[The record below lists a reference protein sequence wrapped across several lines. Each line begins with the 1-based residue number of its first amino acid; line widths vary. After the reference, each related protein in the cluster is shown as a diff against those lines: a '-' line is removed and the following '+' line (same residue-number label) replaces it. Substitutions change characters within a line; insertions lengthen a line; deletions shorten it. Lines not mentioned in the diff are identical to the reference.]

1 MRPLAWELLYAVGA
15 AIKKKK
21 EKEKKKKKQ
30 KNLQSHPGGRTDVRR
45 SSGRIH
51 KGAHTARVQHTKDGP
66 REGGGRA
73 AGGIPHRPGEDGLG
87 WGAVHRQGAREGSLA
102 MGETL
107 RPPDSSPK
115 PIEMWM
121 RVGGGQEQACRGP
134 LSHSQCSGIFFR
146 HWGQLVSICTSGT
159 RSPWGELGLWTFA
172 ETAALGRSRAVGGE
186 DVFLVPVN
194 QQGDMLE
201 AVGFTRLE
209 QRRGLDSTD
218 GLGTIS
224 LRWRLK
230 ERPEVQRDSS
240 RACSPRGGGPH
251 RHAPKAER
259 KDQRP

>member
-1 MRPLAWELLYAVGA
+1 M
-15 AIKKKK
+15 
-21 EKEKKKKKQ
+21 
-30 KNLQSHPGGRTDVRR
+30 QSHPGGRTDVRR

-134 LSHSQCSGIFFR
+134 LSHLSAVASSLDTGVSWSPSALLEPGAPGESWASGPSR
-146 HWGQLVSICTSGT
+146 
-159 RSPWGELGLWTFA
+159 RRRPWGEAGLWGA
-172 ETAALGRSRAVGGE
+172 R
-186 DVFLVPVN
+186 
-194 QQGDMLE
+194 M
-201 AVGFTRLE
+201 
-209 QRRGLDSTD
+209 
-218 GLGTIS
+218 
-224 LRWRLK
+224 
-230 ERPEVQRDSS
+230 
-240 RACSPRGGGPH
+240 CSWCL
-251 RHAPKAER
+251 
-259 KDQRP
+259 